1 MARGGS
7 WLRER
12 ERTALDETPP
22 VSMDHRPRG
31 VPLYEPACVPVSG
44 FPSLSPLSSSP
55 DNVFPFDFES
65 SSVRYEDRGQRNFQI
80 SSRIREFQET
90 SGRKNNSLVL
100 SHHEKVSRVFGFS
113 PSSERMRI

>member
-12 ERTALDETPP
+12 ERAALDETPP

-44 FPSLSPLSSSP
+44 FPSSLSPPLLTRR
-55 DNVFPFDFES
+55 PFDFES

>member
-12 ERTALDETPP
+12 ERAALDETPP

-44 FPSLSPLSSSP
+44 FPSSLSPPLLARQRFSLRFRILVRSIRRSRATK
-55 DNVFPFDFES
+55 FPNL
-65 SSVRYEDRGQRNFQI
+65 VPY
-80 SSRIREFQET
+80 SRISRNEWP
-90 SGRKNNSLVL
+90 
-100 SHHEKVSRVFGFS
+100 EK
-113 PSSERMRI
+113 